1 MNVGLCIRH
10 ISALRPHRRRS
21 LAVCRSLTCR
31 RATGDDERCIAD
43 DQEVSDP
50 DRGRLIRRRRCDAD
64 VKGLLTL
71 EAVVTQSET
80 AGPRGSNSNT
90 GVWPSTHRLD
100 AEDRPKAKAM
110 RVPTDRST
118 DALPRPDGTRG
129 WEASGRRA
137 VIASIPEDRHPL
149 RRVVKWANLM
159 NPGDQIFR
167 LRPMQLDIFDDSR
180 DVMLRNDVLSALQR
194 HDALAA
200 RPALQ
205 ILKRE
210 YPDDE
215 ALVALDTLVTALEE
229 RCGTSFANHDTALG
243 ERETVLARLRPA
255 AIRVMGERTALM
267 WLAPFWD
274 ELAQRAASLSFRA
287 AQPNAHAAPL
297 YLQAGNWKAAE
308 SAVTRIESW
317 RRIPAPLMWMA
328 ECRYRLDGLEAAL
341 PLLAEL
347 AWLSPSRFDDL
358 LRQLEDNSLNALR
371 RAFDASFEGTGD
383 ITDLAWF
390 PAWALIQKTGLAP
403 LLKQTDPSR
412 DTGPE
417 RAARLVLRLL
427 MLEREGRHHELMDSR
442 RDLRDLH
449 EALYRQYM
457 KTR

>member
-1 MNVGLCIRH
+1 
-10 ISALRPHRRRS
+10 
-21 LAVCRSLTCR
+21 
-31 RATGDDERCIAD
+31 
-43 DQEVSDP
+43 
-50 DRGRLIRRRRCDAD
+50 
-64 VKGLLTL
+64 
-71 EAVVTQSET
+71 
-80 AGPRGSNSNT
+80 
-90 GVWPSTHRLD
+90 
-100 AEDRPKAKAM
+100 
-110 RVPTDRST
+110 
-118 DALPRPDGTRG
+118 
-129 WEASGRRA
+129 
-137 VIASIPEDRHPL
+137 
-149 RRVVKWANLM
+149 
-159 NPGDQIFR
+159 
-167 LRPMQLDIFDDSR
+167 MQLDIFDDSR

-194 HDALAA
+194 HDAPGA
-200 RPALQ
+200 RSALQ
-205 ILKRE
+205 ILTQE

-215 ALVALDTLVTALEE
+215 ALMAFDTLVTALEA
-229 RCGTSFANHDTALG
+229 RCRVPFATQDTAF
-243 ERETVLARLRPA
+243 EVRETVLASVRPS
-255 AIRVMGERTALM
+255 AIRLMGERTALI

-274 ELAQRAASLSFRA
+274 ELAQRATSLPFRA
-287 AQPNAHAAPL
+287 AQPNAHAASL

-347 AWLSPSRFDDL
+347 AWLSPTRLDDL

-383 ITDLAWF
+383 IADLAWF

-403 LLKQTDPSR
+403 LLKQTEPCR

-427 MLEREGRHHELMDSR
+427 ALEREGRHHELMDSR

-449 EALYRQYM
+449 ESLYRQYM